1 MPPPPMD
8 RRDFL
13 KAAGL
18 VVATPLLNACGQSE
32 PSNTSVPP
40 TPVPEVN
47 PLFPLPGEEPTSFD
61 FPLVL
66 ALPFAHG
73 VASGDPLSD
82 RVIVWTRITE
92 IVPSAA
98 SIPVAWQV
106 STSPTMTP
114 VLKSGTQSASAERD
128 WTVKVDVV
136 GLAPATTYYYRFS
149 ALGQQSITG
158 RTRTAPAA
166 MVDNIRFAVAACS
179 SYWSSTWSGYAHIAD
194 RNDLDLV
201 IHCGDY
207 IYDFIDEDE
216 FVRSRKDNRDLG
228 HPDQRDWLNISE
240 LRRRYALFRSDPQLM
255 RAHQQHPWFIVW
267 DNHDIDEGYGN
278 ELATPFDGMQSS
290 TTLEQCCQAFWEWT
304 PSRPPLADGSGRFL
318 LVEDGSYPTPP
329 DSKLVYRSLPY
340 GPLAQVLGVDTQIG
354 LPGHGLTLDASHLP
368 ADTPTLYGKPQ
379 FEWFTGSMVAAEQ
392 AGVQWKIVNNQTW
405 FAPADTPDVLA
416 GFPSVPKIGIS
427 RWSDYTGERAALCA
441 ALRGGNAA
449 ETRVHGTVF
458 VSGDTH
464 GNYGSDLIEDT
475 TLLSSYVSGAPTR
488 STRDGSTAI
497 NTAAGAVRLT
507 TGNTPVL
514 NNRAASVGV
523 EFAPSSL
530 GRGGADEL
538 VLRALID
545 GGAPLNEATIDSS
558 VAATRALETAVI
570 AANKNVQFI
579 EWVDHGYGIVDLTA
593 ERAIFE
599 YWWQDKL
606 TVASPDVLGMQ
617 MVSWA
622 ADDATALPQPRY
634 RDQLDYVLAHGMT
647 VAGTSGSR
655 VSEPAPLSETVLPR

>member
-1 MPPPPMD
+1 M
-8 RRDFL
+8 
-13 KAAGL
+13 
-18 VVATPLLNACGQSE
+18 E
-32 PSNTSVPP
+32 PA
-40 TPVPEVN
+40 
-47 PLFPLPGEEPTSFD
+47 SFD

-98 SIPVAWQV
+98 SIPVSWQV
-106 STSPTMTP
+106 STSPTMSP
-114 VLKSGTQSASAERD
+114 VLKSGMQNTSAARD
-128 WTVKVDVV
+128 WTVKVDVT
-136 GLAPATTYYYRFS
+136 GLVPATTYYYRFAS
-149 ALGQQSITG
+149 LGQRSITG

-166 MVDNIRFAVAACS
+166 AVDSIRFAVAACS
-179 SYWSSTWSGYAHIAD
+179 SYWSSTWSGYDHIAD

-207 IYDFIDEDE
+207 IYDFIDQDE
-216 FVRSRKDNRDLG
+216 FVRSRKNSRDLGFVDNRD
-228 HPDQRDWLNISE
+228 WLDITE
-240 LRRRYALFRSDPQLM
+240 LRRRYALFRSDAALM

-267 DNHDIDEGYGN
+267 DNHDIDESYGN
-278 ELATPFDGMQSS
+278 ELDTPQDGTESS
-290 TTLEQCCQAFWEWT
+290 TTLEQCCQVFWEWT

-318 LVEDGSYPTPP
+318 LVDDGSYPAPP
-329 DSKLVYRSLPY
+329 DVKLVYRGLPY

-368 ADTPTLYGKPQ
+368 ADTPTLYGRPQ
-379 FEWFTGSMVAAEQ
+379 FEWFTNTMVVAEQ
-392 AGVQWKIVNNQTW
+392 AGVKWKIVNNQTW
-405 FAPADTPDVLA
+405 FAPADTPEVLD

-427 RWSDYTGERAALCA
+427 RWSDYQGERTALCA
-441 ALRGGNAA
+441 ALRGTNAA
-449 ETRVHGTVF
+449 SMRVHGTVF

-464 GNYGSDLIEDT
+464 GNFGSDVIESAT
-475 TLLSSYVSGAPTR
+475 AVSSYVSGVAAR
-488 STRDGSTAI
+488 STRNGSTAI
-497 NTAAGAVRLT
+497 NTAAGSVRVT

-538 VLRALID
+538 VLRALVD
-545 GGAPLNEATIDSS
+545 GGASADDATIASS
-558 VAATRALETAVI
+558 VQATRALETAVTT
-570 AANKNVQFI
+570 ANRNVQFI

-606 TVASPDVLGMQ
+606 TTNSPDVLGMQ

-622 ADDATALPQPRY
+622 ADNATAVPMPHY

-647 VAGTSGSR
+647 VAATTGTR
-655 VSEPAPLSETVLPR
+655 VSEAAPLTEVVMPR